1 MADQVLD
8 AKGLN
13 CPLPILRA
21 KKALK
26 DVPIGGTLQVLAT
39 DPGAVKDFE
48 AFCRATGNDLL
59 EIEGGRQAVRIPDQA
74 YVLTG
79 PERKRRLAHVCRRK
93 TLAAPRHS
101 RIVTA
106 ARPVGAAGQPRAN
119 TARIAPPKDPSS
131 RNFTPR

>member
-59 EIEGGRQAVRIPDQA
+59 ASKAEGKLFEFLI
-74 YVLTG
+74 
-79 PERKRRLAHVCRRK
+79 KR
-93 TLAAPRHS
+93 TS
-101 RIVTA
+101 
-106 ARPVGAAGQPRAN
+106 
-119 TARIAPPKDPSS
+119 
-131 RNFTPR
+131 

>member
-1 MADQVLD
+1 MIDQVLD

-48 AFCRATGNDLL
+48 AFCRTTGNDLVESKADGKVFEFL
-59 EIEGGRQAVRIPDQA
+59 IKRI
-74 YVLTG
+74 
-79 PERKRRLAHVCRRK
+79 
-93 TLAAPRHS
+93 S
-101 RIVTA
+101 
-106 ARPVGAAGQPRAN
+106 
-119 TARIAPPKDPSS
+119 
-131 RNFTPR
+131 